1 MEEATALSSDPEIAL
16 APAPTAGARADAVP
30 PAVGD
35 IAARRATWEP
45 VIGAAGTAQPNPADV
60 KTSEHHATAGD
71 GARIKTRLGGSGCG
85 IR

>member
-1 MEEATALSSDPEIAL
+1 M
-16 APAPTAGARADAVP
+16 P

-35 IAARRATWEP
+35 IAARRAAWEP
-45 VIGAAGTAQPNPADV
+45 VIGAAGTAQSIPADV
-60 KTSEHHATAGD
+60 KTSEHHAPAGD